1 MSDPIARIL
10 GIYPAG
16 FFRHVLESADAG
28 FGEAWTL
35 TARHAEEPEHAN
47 MLGQLRHA
55 RCEAGF
61 RQAARE
67 NGLPVFAPHTT
78 PAGGRYSLVEA
89 GGIYLIRSNIQR
101 HCGPPRPTAFRQ
113 QWATMNAWLSPRQ
126 LDMLQESVEPAR
138 DRLCGMLVITSHPR
152 RGEQTIPAYVGLGIP
167 TSDLSSWIRLIPVTE
182 LLGLYHAA
190 DAAARTP
197 SETPIEI
204 KDAAVPRLKKRPD
217 AS

>member
-10 GIYPAG
+10 GTYPAG
-16 FFRHVLESADAG
+16 FFRHVRESADAG

-35 TARHAEEPEHAN
+35 AARHAEEPERAN

-61 RQAARE
+61 RHAARE
-67 NGLPVFAPHTT
+67 SGLPVFAPHTT

-126 LDMLQESVEPAR
+126 LDMLRESVEPAR
-138 DRLCGMLVITSHPR
+138 DRLCGMLVITSHRIAASRRSPPMSGSASPR
-152 RGEQTIPAYVGLGIP
+152 RIC
-167 TSDLSSWIRLIPVTE
+167 
-182 LLGLYHAA
+182 
-190 DAAARTP
+190 RTGF
-197 SETPIEI
+197 
-204 KDAAVPRLKKRPD
+204 D
-217 AS
+217 